1 MTVNKLPCKI
11 LGHKIIPNTVEVDK
25 LTMFGDK
32 LCRVSWTCA
41 RCGEKYCILTSR
53 FKEKK

>member
-1 MTVNKLPCKI
+1 MVSKLLCRI
-11 LGHKIIPNTVEVDK
+11 FGHKIIPTSVEVTK

-41 RCGEKYCILTSR
+41 RCGDKHCILTNR
-53 FKEKK
+53 YKEKK